1 MNKLRVLLT
10 CSLLLLLALPFQ
22 AQSRVDENVEM
33 QNFAN
38 LDLGLRG
45 IRPVGWNQV
54 QPGVFLRQRDPV
66 DLTTLVQLSVP
77 ESRADEVFS
86 LLSEQLNLPELN
98 DPQNTIETDALTWDV
113 YTLETQSNNQ
123 TLNVDIGLADTET
136 RVYMVILRV
145 NERFYANYHEKV
157 FLPVVQ
163 AIEPF
168 NLGRMET
175 YTAPDDSYSVP
186 LPENWTVTENDDYV
200 TLNSPDG
207 EVDIHIATVDDSD
220 PEAAIAEVWERIN
233 PDYPQV
239 YTDADTFNNTDSDS
253 INGAD
258 RVFGIGYESP
268 AVDVITQ
275 ALAYV
280 YEDTSYV
287 IIIDTDVPAA
297 QTYNPEL
304 GLMVEQ
310 FDIAAI
316 PDAEATPEATPET
329 ASESE

>member
-1 MNKLRVLLT
+1 MNKLRVLLIS
-10 CSLLLLLALPFQ
+10 SLLLLLALPLQ
-22 AQSRVDENVEM
+22 AQSRVDEDVEM
-33 QNFAN
+33 TTFAN

-86 LLSEQLNLPELN
+86 LLSDQLNLPELPQPN
-98 DPQNTIETDALTWDV
+98 DTIETDDLTWDV

-123 TLNVDIGLADTET
+123 TMTVDIGLADGET
-136 RVYMVILRV
+136 RTYMVIMRI
-145 NERFYANYHEKV
+145 NERFYPNYHEKV
-157 FLPVVQ
+157 FVPVVQ

-168 NLGRMET
+168 NLGLLET
-175 YTAPDDSYSVP
+175 FTAPDESYSVP
-186 LPENWTVTENDDYV
+186 LPENWTATENEGYV

-207 EVDIHIATVDDSD
+207 DVDVHIATIEDSD
-220 PEAAIAEVWERIN
+220 PEAAIAATWERID

-239 YTDADTFNNTDSDS
+239 YVDADTFSSSNPEA

-258 RVFGIGYESP
+258 SVFGIRYESP
-268 AVDVITQ
+268 AVDIVTQ

-280 YEDTSYV
+280 YEGTSYV
-287 IIIDTDVPAA
+287 LVIDTDVPAA
-297 QTYNPEL
+297 QTYSPEL
-304 GLMVEQ
+304 SLLVEQ

-316 PDAEATPEATPET
+316 PDAEATPEATPEINT
-329 ASESE
+329 E